1 MSQKEV
7 KPVEKIAYIP
17 FKNIRKIEIYI
28 NDQKLALSKIVKQT
42 GCDFAITG
50 NFYNTSWKP
59 TCHLKKDGEVL
70 ASSSDVYRG
79 FRWND
84 VGDFG
89 QSRIPTEAKGFAN
102 YYACCTLIANGSAY
116 PDNLVLYNKDVG
128 GTRGRTGIGIKGDC
142 LVLYASK
149 DGTSDAKTPE
159 KLRDY
164 MFAKGVTE
172 FIMGDGGGKV
182 NYYGDG
188 ELMQGSAKSQNL
200 ILVYLNKE
208 EAKPTKPTT
217 PTPNTYTITQ
227 ASIANNP
234 RYKANQKKVKTGYMQ
249 HSTGTP
255 GGKAESFIK
264 IWNSQSAQAETEF
277 IIDDTGI
284 YQMMPIGIR
293 TWHCGGSGNNT
304 LVGCEVCEPLNA
316 RMLDVNWRTLKQGG
330 KDNTTYAVTMLQK
343 ELQAR
348 GYDPNGIDGIF
359 GGGTKTAVIA
369 FQKAAGLTADGAVG
383 LNTLH
388 ALQRRTG
395 SYMAYNVVENQAYF
409 EDVYRK
415 AVFTCAYVLK
425 QLGVS
430 KIDKK
435 SLCSHA
441 EGYQMGI
448 ASNHADV
455 GHWWPKHSK
464 SMDDF
469 RADVKT
475 YMETGKLPY
484 SVEVEESTVP
494 EAPVKTELEI
504 AWDKA
509 CDMGILDG
517 SNPTGN
523 VTRRQLAVVLDR
535 LDLLK

>member
-1 MSQKEV
+1 M
-7 KPVEKIAYIP
+7 EKIAYIP
-17 FKNIRKIEIYI
+17 FENIQKIEIYI
-28 NDQKLALSKIVKQT
+28 NSQKLTLSEIVKQT
-42 GCDFAITG
+42 DCDFAITG
-50 NFYNTSWKP
+50 NFYNTSWQP

-70 ASSSDVYRG
+70 ATSSDVYRG
-79 FRWND
+79 FRWNE

-89 QSRIPTEAKGFAN
+89 QSRIPTEAQGFAN

-116 PDNLVLYNKDVG
+116 PDNLVFYNKDVA
-128 GTRGRTGIGIKGDC
+128 GTRGRTGIGIKGNC

-164 MFAKGVTE
+164 MFAKGVTD

-188 ELMQGSAKSQNL
+188 ELMEGSAKSQNL
-200 ILVYLNKE
+200 ILIYLNKE
-208 EAKPTKPTT
+208 T
-217 PTPNTYTITQ
+217 PKSTPDTYTITQ
-227 ASIANNP
+227 TLITANP
-234 RYKANQKKVKTGYMQ
+234 RYKANQKKAKTGYMQ

-255 GGKAESFIK
+255 GGTAQSFIK
-264 IWNSQSAQAETEF
+264 TWNSASAQAETEF

-316 RMLDVNWRTLKQGG
+316 RMLDANWQTLKQGG

-343 ELQAR
+343 ELQAW
-348 GYDPNGIDGIF
+348 GYDPNGVDGIF
-359 GGGTKTAVIA
+359 GNGTKTAVIA
-369 FQKAAGLTADGAVG
+369 FQKAVGLSADGAVG

-395 SYMAYNVVENQAYF
+395 SYMAYNVNENQAYF

-425 QLGVS
+425 QLGTS
-430 KIDKK
+430 KIDKNTI
-435 SLCSHA
+435 CSHA
-441 EGYQMGI
+441 EGHMMGI

-455 GHWWPKHSK
+455 GHWWPKHGK

-475 YMETGKLPY
+475 YMDTGKLPY
-484 SVEVEESTVP
+484 SVETEESTVP
-494 EAPVKTELEI
+494 ETPAKTELEI

-509 CDMGILDG
+509 CDMGVFDG

-523 VTRRQLAVVLDR
+523 VTRRQLAVILDR
-535 LDLLK
+535 LGLLK